1 MEGQGKAVV
10 CAVGNNTLL
19 TRLRE
24 GESLY
29 MPETSTHL
37 EEKLKITAKQIEKFA
52 ILMMIISI
60 ITHIIYLIVYIPSN
74 D

>member
-1 MEGQGKAVV
+1 
-10 CAVGNNTLL
+10 
-19 TRLRE
+19 
-24 GESLY
+24 

-60 ITHIIYLIVYIPSN
+60 ITHIIYLVIYIPSN
-74 D
+74 DQKFFSFMSLRELA